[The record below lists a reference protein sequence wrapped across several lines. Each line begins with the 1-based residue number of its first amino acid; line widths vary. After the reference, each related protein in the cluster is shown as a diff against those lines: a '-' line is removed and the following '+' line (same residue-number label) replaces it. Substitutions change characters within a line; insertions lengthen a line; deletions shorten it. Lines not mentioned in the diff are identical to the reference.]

1 MKLVLPAPEYK
12 EKLMD
17 YRREF
22 IENGDSMHGSAGLE
36 NAEDF
41 ETWYSAFCDNLKEEH
56 AF

>member
-1 MKLVLPAPEYK
+1 
-12 EKLMD
+12 MD